1 MYKPGDTVHG
11 KNNFT
16 FENNIEKQNK
26 ILRCINQI
34 TWKMRQQCILG
45 KNFRICV
52 DVLTL
57 IYSSGNFINMPFFA
71 TTGPFCQVLSIIVYP
86 TQGVKAWPT

>member
-16 FENNIEKQNK
+16 FENHIEKQSK

-34 TWKMRQQCILG
+34 TWKNEAAVYIG
-45 KNFRICV
+45 KEFQNMCRYV
-52 DVLTL
+52 DFNLP
-57 IYSSGNFINMPFFA
+57 IREFY
-71 TTGPFCQVLSIIVYP
+71 
-86 TQGVKAWPT
+86 